1 MKNQVEEFL
10 LDKSKI
16 KKINYF
22 KYNQDLIKLSDD
34 LKWFTNIN
42 LFELSILN
50 LQTVINR
57 MINILEKKKILKM
70 NEVSVEKHISIK
82 NTDFYRYSYFRTK
95 LFSLV
100 IFYDNENRKKEL
112 VYILKKYI
120 PYQLNFYISS
130 LNFIK
135 I

>member
-1 MKNQVEEFL
+1 
-10 LDKSKI
+10 
-16 KKINYF
+16 
-22 KYNQDLIKLSDD
+22 
-34 LKWFTNIN
+34 
-42 LFELSILN
+42 
-50 LQTVINR
+50 
-57 MINILEKKKILKM
+57 M